1 MLLDTD
7 QLATRTMDRRHVGVL
22 VGQHLASGS
31 LTRIL
36 PVGHL
41 GAPLVGSEAP
51 TMLRPRWPA

>member
-41 GAPLVGSEAP
+41 GTLLVGSEAP